1 MKKPE
6 MTVAVIGY
14 GAIGRVLASE
24 LLADAHAPGL
34 AGVLVRSARD
44 EARSNL
50 PADVPVLTSIEELL
64 VLAPDIV
71 AECAGQ
77 EALVHFAPTLLSAGI
92 DVMAIST
99 GALARPGILDDWVA
113 RAKTGRA
120 QLFVP
125 AGAIAGLDGL
135 GAHRLAGLSSVTYTS
150 IKPPIAWQGTPA
162 ENMLTLE
169 AIHERTVF
177 FEGSAREAAVSYPK
191 NANLAATV
199 ALAGIGLDETAVRL
213 VADPA
218 ATGNTGV
225 IEAESAIGSLRI
237 EMAGKASANPKT
249 SASTAYSLAY
259 SLKNLTS
266 TMVI

>member
-1 MKKPE
+1 MNKPA

-14 GAIGRVLASE
+14 GAIGRSLVGE
-24 LLADAHAPGL
+24 LLAVPHAPRVT
-34 AGVLVRSARD
+34 GVLVRSGRD
-44 EARSNL
+44 DARSSL
-50 PADVPVLTSIEELL
+50 PESVAILNSVEDLIK
-64 VLAPDIV
+64 LAPDVV

-77 EALVHFAPTLLSAGI
+77 EALVHFAPTLLSAGT

-99 GALARPGILDDWVA
+99 GALARPGILDDWLA
-113 RAKTGRA
+113 RAKTGGAR
-120 QLFVP
+120 LLVP

-162 ENMLTLE
+162 EKLLNLE
-169 AIHERTVF
+169 AIRERTVF
-177 FEGSAREAAVSYPK
+177 FEGSAREAAIAYPK

-199 ALAGIGLDETAVRL
+199 ALAGIGLDATVVRL

-218 ATGNTGV
+218 VTGNTGV

-259 SLKNLTS
+259 SLANLTS
-266 TMVI
+266 TLII